1 MGIPSYFSYVSKH
14 HNIVKKIKN
23 AVYTD
28 NLYFDSNS
36 TIYNAIRK
44 LNATTETPHIVIY
57 EEVITQI
64 IEYITYIIP
73 RNTLYVAFDG
83 VAPFAKMKQQRERRH
98 RSAILSLYE
107 KDISKNVD
115 SIEETSFDKASIT
128 PGTPFM
134 QGLDKYMNDHLVVRI
149 KQFTSKHEHPQPM
162 IIFSGP
168 MEVGEGEHK
177 LFEYIRKHPKK
188 HAKETTYVYGMDADL
203 IILSLQ
209 HSQYCQSIHLF
220 REDLDDHLI
229 ELNIQKMKMD
239 IVHEVGVP
247 GEKDISRRITDYVLL
262 SFILGNDFIPHSPV
276 LNIRTNGIK
285 NLLKTYKELVKK
297 HPNFFLT
304 SDKNNCIIQHKHLK
318 MLFTHMAQ
326 NEKKYL
332 SDEYQL
338 RNRMQHFRIPGE
350 TNDIERSKSILLRIP
365 QINREREMLIQPHH
379 NISTNSIPISKL
391 NKCHHNTDISEW
403 RKVYY
408 EILFRTPP
416 SASFKQ
422 KVCLCYISALQWCLS
437 YYTSRCIDTEWNY
450 PYHYPPLFSDLI
462 QYMPTM
468 NCNYFQENPATDF
481 LTSIQQLCYVL
492 PPSSY
497 HLLPETMKERLIQY
511 WKRYGYH
518 YNRKDITNMRS
529 IPLQWEFCT
538 YIWESHPLLPEF
550 PMEHLKTI
558 SIS

>member
-14 HNIVKKIKN
+14 HNIVSKIKN
-23 AVYTD
+23 SVYTD

-44 LNATTETPHIVIY
+44 LNATTETPYEVIY
-57 EEVITQI
+57 EEVISQI

-107 KDISKNVD
+107 KDLSKKD
-115 SIEETSFDKASIT
+115 SNENINDTNSTTSFDKASIT
-128 PGTPFM
+128 PGTAFM
-134 QGLDKYMNDHLVVRI
+134 KGLDTYMNAHLDVRI
-149 KQFTSKHEHPQPM
+149 KQFTSKNEHPQPM
-162 IIFSGP
+162 ILFSGP

-177 LFEYIRKHPKK
+177 LFEYIRKHPEK

-229 ELNIQKMKMD
+229 ELNIHKMKMD
-239 IVHEVGVP
+239 IVKEVGIP
-247 GEKDISRRITDYVLL
+247 GEKHISRRITDYVLL
-262 SFILGNDFIPHSPV
+262 SFILGNDFIPHSPI
-276 LNIRTNGIK
+276 LNIRTSGIK

-297 HPNFFLT
+297 HPRFYLT
-304 SDKNNCIIQHKHLK
+304 CDKNNCIIQHKHLK
-318 MLFTHMAQ
+318 MLFSHLAQ

-332 SDEYQL
+332 SEECQN
-338 RNRMQHFRIPGE
+338 RNRMQHFRLPGE
-350 TNDIERSKSILLRIP
+350 VNDIERSKDILLRIP
-365 QINREREMLIQPHH
+365 QINREREMLIQPYHSVSNH
-379 NISTNSIPISKL
+379 E
-391 NKCHHNTDISEW
+391 NKHKSEISEW
-403 RKVYY
+403 RRVYY
-408 EILFRTPP
+408 EVLFRTCP
-416 SASFKQ
+416 SILFKK
-422 KVCLCYISALQWCLS
+422 KVCLSYVSGLQWCLS
-437 YYTSRCIDTEWNY
+437 YYTSQCVDTEWSY

-462 QYMPTM
+462 QYMPSM
-468 NCNYFQENPATDF
+468 NCNYFQENPATEF

-497 HLLPETMKERLIQY
+497 HLLPETIRERLTEY
-511 WKRYGYH
+511 WKQYGYH
-518 YNRKDITNMRS
+518 YDHEDITNVRS

-550 PMEHLKTI
+550 PMDHLKTI
-558 SIS
+558 STN